1 MPAERASGRGIPYT
15 LVVVKTAKSC
25 TQKGVLLLTQST
37 LQKDSF
43 QVCKQR
49 ETLLRYWQE
58 INGGDMYNHPIGQL
72 VNVY

>member
-58 INGGDMYNHPIGQL
+58 INGGDMYNHPIGQF

>member
-15 LVVVKTAKSC
+15 LVAVKTAKSC
-25 TQKGVLLLTQST
+25 AQKGVLLLTQTT

-43 QVCKQR
+43 RVCKQR
-49 ETLLRYWQE
+49 ETLLRYWQK
-58 INGGDMYNHPIGQL
+58 INSGDMYNHPIGQF